1 MSTTI
6 GRDHVVNLVTG
17 NPHPFAVHFDLVVVA
32 HHAALGRATIHQVA
46 ARALAV
52 ISFERRVEALMPF
65 IVACPVISFLRRCAY
80 TMKRGERATE
90 QRNELAAS
98 HSITSSAVA
107 SRDGGTLRP
116 SILAVSAL
124 MTSSNFEDC
133 TTGRSAGLAPLR
145 ILPTYK
151 PTCCHA
157 SALFAP

>member
-1 MSTTI
+1 MLDAFEPGRRTPMSRLGGVCDSPVLGHT
-6 GRDHVVNLVTG
+6 
-17 NPHPFAVHFDLVVVA
+17 
-32 HHAALGRATIHQVA
+32 AAAPLTSVIKSRA
-46 ARALAV
+46 
-52 ISFERRVEALMPF
+52 
-65 IVACPVISFLRRCAY
+65 
-80 TMKRGERATE
+80 
-90 QRNELAAS
+90 

-133 TTGRSAGLAPLR
+133 TTGRSAGLGPLR

-151 PTCCHA
+151 PTCRHA